1 MKKTIIMLL
10 LVMLLIVSVVGCRNG
25 LTSFTKAYIKL
36 PGGKE
41 MTVNI
46 KRWSYLDLRGSKML
60 IIDENGDKYI
70 CSSFNV
76 TLLEDDANVVN
87 PYEKNTE
94 GGN

>member
-1 MKKTIIMLL
+1 MKKTIILFL
-10 LVMLLIVSVVGCRNG
+10 LVTLLIVSMVGCG
-25 LTSFTKAYIKL
+25 KSLTSFKKAYIKL

-41 MTVNI
+41 MTVNV
-46 KRWSYLDLRGSKML
+46 KEWSYLDLRGSKML

-87 PYEKNTE
+87 PYEKSTE
-94 GGN
+94 GDN